1 MKYFIIV
8 CTLLFVAYTSK
19 AQDTVTVI
27 IQNKDIVSSI
37 IPAEQFDYN
46 IFIPKKLVS
55 KKGQWVIRVQ
65 SKWINHQIYKKLL
78 EIETDTSTIVA
89 MQLNKPGYFDISKT
103 KTALSLKAGKT
114 VKFYLLLSPAN
125 PRMKIAN
132 RRVYLGSFALN

>member
-1 MKYFIIV
+1 MKYFIIIG
-8 CTLLFVAYTSK
+8 TLLLVTYISK

-27 IQNKDIVSSI
+27 IQNKNIVSSI

-46 IFIPKKLVS
+46 IAIPKKSVP

-65 SKWINHQIYKKLL
+65 SKWINHQVYKKLL
-78 EIETDTSTIVA
+78 EVETDTSFIIA
-89 MQLNKPGYFDISKT
+89 MQANRPGYFDISKT